1 MNRNYLADALGK
13 FNPSTRDTA
22 LGLFSA
28 GVFSVMAV
36 NTILLETDDA
46 GLLERALQ
54 QAWENIIYGLL
65 HGIFGVVGILFSAPV
80 EYILTGF
87 PTPGSLGGLAE
98 LWVSLIPLYWGIL
111 TIGGMVYFGGSMLFP
126 EAEEAD
132 PFRFGER
139 VLVSTF
145 VLIATSPMLPSADWL
160 PGDSA
165 DGFSIAVYLVNN
177 VIADHI
183 LAQSD
188 FNINFVENSFGQLLA
203 AQLGT
208 GVVIG
213 VGAIAVLYT
222 GGAFLVGILIT
233 VGLFYVLLSMRMI
246 LVYTVYGLMPL
257 LLAMWVVDIGP
268 FKYAKTTAE
277 MVFKLTAILLLLG
290 IVIAGIMAAT
300 GAIAGGSHGETVSFA
315 DDLDE
320 GEPPEE
326 PIRNPDGTLNEDA
339 FDQEPEPNQ
348 QNSLATHDAIG
359 SYITMLMLRIFSYM
373 GGMVL
378 VVALTTSALGM
389 AISMRGASGIKRRM
403 RQGRNADPQGGGN
416 MSVFGG
422 GGGGNQ
428 DIPSELQGSVESD
441 GDSTFM
447 VTDDGTGVVFDSE
460 DGSISTFDAQEP
472 DQGTPLTEK
481 LDYATGGKVSDMKEG
496 YENSKERVEEW
507 SESGAVE
514 GPSQEDGTGPGFT
527 PVDDPRKTGQD
538 VAKKTSD
545 MVRGVA
551 SKFTSPEKAFSYG
564 KNAGAAAGFGS
575 YKAGK
580 AVNKAATGIK
590 NSTAAQSA
598 AKAGLQAGNY
608 MKRGGKAY
616 GSIYAQP
623 DARSSIG
630 ETARIMRESD
640 ILDPRGKVSESGSA
654 SDPTLDEKGMV
665 DSQARGDVEASDLD
679 TFQME
684 EVFDNPEDFE
694 GNGLNM
700 ENLTYEELD
709 YEPADSPEG
718 WDAEPEGKFV
728 DQNGNEMIHVG
739 GEDSPDFE
747 AGETY
752 DLGNVSTSG
761 IGQPDDDISGHINT
775 DKNTIAHK
783 RSGPDDKGDFTKN
796 TSSRKNNTGN
806 GYVGT
811 TTVEDFAD
819 NTGDHVDQRFD
830 IENARFVET
839 DDMEDHDTIK
849 QKGKLVGQDGS
860 EAEYIS
866 FENGDAPTLED
877 GEQYNLSSATTR
889 EYDTKK
895 SQSHRSTN
903 TDADGKYQQI
913 HADSSTS
920 AEKVGKEKNKGS

>member
-1 MNRNYLADALGK
+1 MNRNYLADALRK

-54 QAWENIIYGLL
+54 RMWENIIYGLL
-65 HGIFGVVGILFSAPV
+65 HGMFGAVGILFSAPV

-87 PTPGSLGGLAE
+87 PTPGSLGGLGE
-98 LWVSLIPLYWGIL
+98 LWVSLIPVYWGIL

-139 VLVSTF
+139 VLVSTV
-145 VLIATSPMLPSADWL
+145 VLVATSPMLPSADWL

-165 DGFSIAVYLVNN
+165 DGYSMAVYLVNN
-177 VIADHI
+177 VITDHI
-183 LAQSD
+183 LAQSS

-203 AQLGT
+203 AQAASGLI
-208 GVVIG
+208 VG

-222 GGAFLVGILIT
+222 GGGFLVGILIT

-246 LVYTVYGLMPL
+246 LIYTVYGLMPL

-300 GAIAGGSHGETVSFA
+300 GAIAGGSHGESVSFA

-320 GEPPEE
+320 GEAPSE

-339 FDQEPEPNQ
+339 FDQEPEANQ

-481 LDYATGGKVSDMKEG
+481 LDYATGGKLSDMKEG

-527 PVDDPRKTGQD
+527 PVDDPRKTGQN

-564 KNAGAAAGFGS
+564 NNAGAAAGFGS

-640 ILDPRGKVSESGSA
+640 ILDPEGKVGEN
-654 SDPTLDEKGMV
+654 DVELDEKGMA
-665 DSQARGDVEASDLD
+665 DAADRGDVEASDLD
-679 TFQME
+679 TFYME
-684 EVFDNPEDFE
+684 EVLDSPEDFDNKGFNVQE
-694 GNGLNM
+694 A
-700 ENLTYEELD
+700 TYEEID
-709 YEPADSPEG
+709 PNDP
-718 WDAEPEGKFV
+718 DTDGKFV
-728 DQNGNEMIHVG
+728 TQNGQEMLHTG
-739 GEDSPDFE
+739 GEDSPEFE
-747 AGETY
+747 DGETY
-752 DLGNVSTSG
+752 DLGNVTKSESG
-761 IGQPDDDISGHINT
+761 EIKTDANT
-775 DKNTIAHK
+775 VTHK
-783 RSGPDDKGDFTKN
+783 RDGHGDKGDFTQKD
-796 TSSRKNNTGN
+796 TSSSDSNSDSDTSGN
-806 GYVGT
+806 SGHMGS

-830 IENARFVET
+830 MENARFVET
-839 DDMEDHDTIK
+839 DDMEDHDTIN

-866 FENGDAPTLED
+866 FENGDSPTLED